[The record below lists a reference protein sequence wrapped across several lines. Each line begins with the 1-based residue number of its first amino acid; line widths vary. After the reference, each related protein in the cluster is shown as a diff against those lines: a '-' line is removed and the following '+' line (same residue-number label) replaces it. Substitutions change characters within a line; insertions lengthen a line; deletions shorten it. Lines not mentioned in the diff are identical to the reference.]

1 MTTYFLFGKYTPEA
15 LRKASA
21 QRTQKAYQIIQRLGG
36 RVKAVH
42 ALLGATDLLIQVE
55 LPGTQQAIQASLALT
70 RLTGIGFSTSEA
82 IPVSEFDKIIG

>member
-1 MTTYFLFGKYTPEA
+1 MTTYFLIGKYTPEA

-36 RVKAVH
+36 KVKSVH
-42 ALLGATDLLIQVE
+42 ALLGADDLLIQVE
-55 LPGTQQAIQASLALT
+55 LPGTQAAMKASLSLT

-82 IPVSEFDKIIG
+82 VSVNEFDKLVD